1 MKNYKEKSLHHIKRK
16 MANKYIAREY
26 SFGTDNFIELIMYF
40 KQPLTILNDWK
51 ACYNYLKS
59 MTRSTKRSWIERLAN
74 QDNTIWDTD
83 LEPKEQ
89 DYVDYLLEY
98 FDYQQGSFE
107 IEELRELLGENTD
120 NENMVNACSILID
133 ALSSNKNM
141 VNTCSILIDALISNK
156 KTLLEVE

>member
-16 MANKYIAREY
+16 MASKYIARE
-26 SFGTDNFIELIMYF
+26 SDNFIELIYRRGCF
-40 KQPLTILNDWK
+40 EQPLTILTDWK
-51 ACYNYLKS
+51 ACYNYIKS
-59 MTRSTKRSWIERLAN
+59 MSKSTKRSWIEKLVN
-74 QDNTIWDTD
+74 QDDTIWDTD

-89 DYVDYLLEY
+89 DCVDYLLEY

-107 IEELRELLGENTD
+107 IEELRELLDENID

-133 ALSSNKNM
+133 ALSSNK
-141 VNTCSILIDALISNK
+141 

>member
-83 LEPKEQ
+83 LEPEEQ
-89 DYVDYLLEY
+89 DCVDYLL
-98 FDYQQGSFE
+98 D
-107 IEELRELLGENTD
+107 ENID

-133 ALSSNKNM
+133 ALSSNK
-141 VNTCSILIDALISNK
+141 